1 MKAYLDEKGEAM
13 PDSAGEL
20 VTAGGEVVGRH
31 EGIHGFTVGQ
41 RKGLGRGVGGRGKF
55 GAEVCAGDSS

>member
-1 MKAYLDEKGEAM
+1 M

-41 RKGLGRGVGGRGKF
+41 RKGLGGCLAVARGIRGRSMCWRSIRIRTG
-55 GAEVCAGDSS
+55 